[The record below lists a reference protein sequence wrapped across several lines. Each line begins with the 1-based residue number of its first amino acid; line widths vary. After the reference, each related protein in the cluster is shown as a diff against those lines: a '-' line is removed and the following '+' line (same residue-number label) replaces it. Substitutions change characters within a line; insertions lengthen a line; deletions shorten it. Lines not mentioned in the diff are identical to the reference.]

1 LGYALKKNK
10 KSFRKGVDKPL
21 FLCYYIIKEREIHK
35 LKGENKM
42 TALEIVKSK
51 GYNPFKTKLVR
62 LGNVYK
68 VYDKVKNEV
77 IVTFTYTPEGNQK
90 VLAK

>member
-1 LGYALKKNK
+1 
-10 KSFRKGVDKPL
+10 
-21 FLCYYIIKEREIHK
+21 
-35 LKGENKM
+35 M
-42 TALEIVKSK
+42 TALEIVKNK

-62 LGNVYK
+62 SNNVYK

-90 VLAK
+90 VLAKQARIFLCKLLQYFNAVKCGRPVPLHFSLLKR

>member
-1 LGYALKKNK
+1 
-10 KSFRKGVDKPL
+10 
-21 FLCYYIIKEREIHK
+21 
-35 LKGENKM
+35 M
-42 TALEIVKSK
+42 TALEIVKNK

-62 LGNVYK
+62 FGNVYK
-68 VYDKVKNEV
+68 VYDKAENEV

>member
-1 LGYALKKNK
+1 MVFILFKKFK
-10 KSFRKGVDKPL
+10 KGVDKSL
-21 FLCYYIIKEREIHK
+21 FLCYYIIKEREIHE

-42 TALEIVKSK
+42 TVLEIVKSK
-51 GYNPFKTKLVR
+51 GYNPFKTRIVR
-62 LGNVYK
+62 SGNVYK
-68 VYDKVKNEV
+68 VYDKAESKV